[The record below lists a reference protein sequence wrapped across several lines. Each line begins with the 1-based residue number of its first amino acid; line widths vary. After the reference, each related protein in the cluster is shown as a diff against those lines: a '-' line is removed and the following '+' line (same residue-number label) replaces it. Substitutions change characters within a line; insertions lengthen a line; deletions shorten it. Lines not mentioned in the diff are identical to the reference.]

1 MHPTFVKIFL
11 EADEDELAD
20 EEETRHRANRARR
33 SRRAARALVRVR
45 PYAGR

>member
-11 EADEDELAD
+11 ETDEDELAD
-20 EEETRHRANRARR
+20 EEETRRRVNRARH

-45 PYAGR
+45 PYGGR